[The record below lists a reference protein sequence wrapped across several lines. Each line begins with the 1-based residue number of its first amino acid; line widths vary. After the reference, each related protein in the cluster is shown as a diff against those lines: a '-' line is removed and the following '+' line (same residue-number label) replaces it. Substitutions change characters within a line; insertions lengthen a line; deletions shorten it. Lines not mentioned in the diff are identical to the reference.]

1 MIQVM
6 PSTDPKIEPL
16 LVQVEFLDVTKL
28 GQVKI
33 DDTLVTALRPESHMF
48 HLPIGECTIT
58 LEDVALLL
66 GLHVDGTPITG
77 PIYFDWEK
85 ICTKYISVVPPR
97 ECTSGINT

>member
-1 MIQVM
+1 
-6 PSTDPKIEPL
+6 
-16 LVQVEFLDVTKL
+16 
-28 GQVKI
+28 
-33 DDTLVTALRPESHMF
+33 MF